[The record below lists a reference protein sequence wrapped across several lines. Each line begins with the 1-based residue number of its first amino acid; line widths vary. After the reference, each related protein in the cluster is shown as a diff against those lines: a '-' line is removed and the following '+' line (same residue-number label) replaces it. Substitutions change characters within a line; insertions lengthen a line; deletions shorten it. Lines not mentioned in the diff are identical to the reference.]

1 MSKLK
6 FHFAGFFM
14 SGLWLYFI
22 LDFKLVRVSVCVC
35 VCILSFVIF
44 WHCILYSSPVL
55 GLHSF
60 WFFFF
65 FFFFLVN
72 EVLTYRY
79 KIVWNHIRFTSYLWM
94 A

>member
-35 VCILSFVIF
+35 VYSFLCYLLALPFV
-44 WHCILYSSPVL
+44 
-55 GLHSF
+55 
-60 WFFFF
+60 FFPCTRVSLLLFCF
-65 FFFFLVN
+65 VFFLSMKF
-72 EVLTYRY
+72 LHMDTR
-79 KIVWNHIRFTSYLWM
+79 
-94 A
+94 

>member
-14 SGLWLYFI
+14 SGLWLSFWI
-22 LDFKLVRVSVCVC
+22 LNLLGFLSVC

-44 WHCILYSSPVL
+44 WHCLLYSSPVL

-60 WFFFF
+60 CFVLFFC
-65 FFFFLVN
+65 FFFLCFF
-72 EVLTYRY
+72 LSMKFLHMDTR
-79 KIVWNHIRFTSYLWM
+79 
-94 A
+94 